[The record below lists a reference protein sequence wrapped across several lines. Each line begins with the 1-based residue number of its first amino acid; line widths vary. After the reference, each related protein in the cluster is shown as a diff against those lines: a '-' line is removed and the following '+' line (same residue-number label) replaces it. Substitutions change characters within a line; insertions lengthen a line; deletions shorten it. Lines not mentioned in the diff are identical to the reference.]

1 MVATLTID
9 SSDGTDI
16 RAFDEGQ
23 GPLILVLHAAR
34 ESATAWQKVA
44 ARLSGRFRVVRLQR
58 RQHRQDLGDA
68 LPCSIA
74 DEVADVLALLQV
86 TGSPAVIVGHSS
98 GGVVALEAMVSSP
111 SAFAGAILYEPPV
124 IIGPPLGGEALRRA
138 QATYAAGKQGKALE
152 IFLRDVVDV
161 RPPLARLV
169 GTAVGLSRTARS
181 TISHQL
187 DDCKAVDDLGL
198 RLGAYADITVPTVLL
213 GGSRSPAQ
221 FSERMTALARVMLNT
236 ERVVMAGRGHY
247 ANILRPSEVAQ
258 VIARHTDKVLS

>member
-1 MVATLTID
+1 MAAMLTID
-9 SSDGTDI
+9 SADGTDV

-23 GPLILVLHAAR
+23 GTLILVLHAAR
-34 ESATAWQKVA
+34 DAGAAWQKVA

-58 RQHRQDLGDA
+58 RQHRQDLGSA

-86 TGSPAVIVGHSS
+86 TGSPAVVVGHSS
-98 GGVVALEAMVSSP
+98 GGIVALEAMASSP

-124 IIGPPLGGEALRRA
+124 IIGPLLGGEALKRA
-138 QATYAAGKQGKALE
+138 QAAYAAGKRGKALE
-152 IFLRDVVDV
+152 IFLRDIVGV
-161 RPPLARLV
+161 RPLLARV
-169 GTAVGLSRTARS
+169 AGARVGLSRTAGDA
-181 TISHQL
+181 ISHQL

-198 RLGAYADITVPTVLL
+198 RLGAYAEITVPTVLL

-221 FSERMTALARVMLNT
+221 FSERMTALARVMPDT

-247 ANILRPSEVAQ
+247 ANIFGPSEVAQ
-258 VIARHTDKVLS
+258 VIARQANTVLS